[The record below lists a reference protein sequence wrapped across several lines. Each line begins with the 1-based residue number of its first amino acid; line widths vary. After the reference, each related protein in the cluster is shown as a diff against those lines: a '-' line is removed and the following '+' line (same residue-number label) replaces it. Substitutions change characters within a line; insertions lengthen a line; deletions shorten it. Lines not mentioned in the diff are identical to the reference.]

1 MNQINSLKDVEKLIE
16 DKIQES
22 LILEYKREI
31 DKDIPKDVSAS
42 ANTLGGT
49 IIYGIEEEE
58 KNIPKKINWIDN
70 KEGTKEKIENMII
83 NGIDKRIQNLTINTI
98 LNDKDPSQAI
108 FIVNIPES
116 TDAPHMAKHSY
127 YKRFNFQS
135 VPMENKEVLDAL
147 FRKGLRESL
156 YFELSKNLDL
166 CDKTLKLIGD
176 HYVFQSKDRVPIVFI
191 PFYTYSW
198 EAIINSG
205 LLPIL
210 KENAEKLVETYCL
223 ISDINSIINYQTYHH
238 SELVVNTPA
247 SEKYIQGGTYL
258 PSILQDNIRRLK
270 ELLQNLNK
278 NKNKKM

>member
-31 DKDIPKDVSAS
+31 DKDVPKDVSAC

-98 LNDKDPSQAI
+98 LNDKDPSKAI

-156 YFELSKNLDL
+156 YFELSRNLDL
-166 CDKTLKLIGD
+166 CDNTLKLIGD
-176 HYVFQSKDRVPIVFI
+176 HYVPQSKDRVPIVFI

-210 KENAEKLVETYCL
+210 KENVEKLVETYCL
-223 ISDINSIINYQTYHH
+223 VSDINSIISYQTYHH
-238 SELVVNTPA
+238 SELVVNTPV

-258 PSILQDNIRRLK
+258 PSILQDNIRKLK
-270 ELLQNLNK
+270 ELLQKNLNK
-278 NKNKKM
+278 N